1 MPFQKIICPVD
12 FSGPSLEALR
22 VANELAAGF
31 GAELIILHVV
41 PAIPRLAQESEEE
54 LKVPVYQA
62 ELESVNKSWLEDMIK
77 EKVPE
82 SISVRPTVTSGD
94 AAEEILS
101 EAYREQADLV
111 VISKSGRKGAQG
123 SILGSVTY
131 RVVRAAE
138 VPVLSVALSRET
150 RD

>member
-1 MPFQKIICPVD
+1 MAFKKILCPVD
-12 FSGPSLEALR
+12 FSESSLEALK

-31 GAELIILHVV
+31 GGELVILHVV
-41 PAIPRLAQESEEE
+41 PAIPRISQASEEE

-62 ELESVNKSWLEDMIK
+62 ELESVNKNWLEDMIK

-101 EAYREQADLV
+101 QAAAEGADLI
-111 VISKSGRKGAQG
+111 VISKGGKKGG
-123 SILGSVTY
+123 ESSILGSVTY

-138 VPVLSVALSRET
+138 IPVLSVSVSKSI
-150 RD
+150 D